1 MKLDYEQEIQCLCDV
16 VSQSTYDDFVS
27 KLSFNNVIIEEK
39 QSILDF
45 DYEHL
50 TATINKSDND
60 CYLTGVYD
68 CYDDDG
74 QWVDTLYKNIVRF
87 KN

>member
-1 MKLDYEQEIQCLCDV
+1 MEIDYEHEIQCLCDI
-16 VSQSTYDDFVS
+16 VSRSTYDEFVTQI
-27 KLSFNNVIIEEK
+27 SFNNAIIEET

-50 TATINKSDND
+50 TATINKSDNG